1 MFSKLRGRKLF
12 QISFKGDLRGEA
24 VEVVLSCSVMR
35 FISISLEMIKMHGKE
50 INKLLEQNVSQNI
63 SLLLQIGEDLV
74 MVNKFD
80 SFEPVNG
87 QPPPS
92 EVKNDETNFRLATK

>member
-1 MFSKLRGRKLF
+1 
-12 QISFKGDLRGEA
+12 
-24 VEVVLSCSVMR
+24 
-35 FISISLEMIKMHGKE
+35 
-50 INKLLEQNVSQNI
+50 
-63 SLLLQIGEDLV
+63 

-92 EVKNDETNFRLATK
+92 EVGKLSDCLTQTQGTKTETRLVRQTGDTRHGQAEVRNLSRQMKQEAGMTSDN

>member
-1 MFSKLRGRKLF
+1 M
-12 QISFKGDLRGEA
+12 
-24 VEVVLSCSVMR
+24 EVVLSCSVMR

-63 SLLLQIGEDLV
+63 SSLLLQIGEDLV

-92 EVKNDETNFRLATK
+92 EVGSTCQHVKQTPYM

>member
-1 MFSKLRGRKLF
+1 M
-12 QISFKGDLRGEA
+12 
-24 VEVVLSCSVMR
+24 EVVLSCSVTR

-63 SLLLQIGEDLV
+63 SSLLLQIGEDLV

-92 EVKNDETNFRLATK
+92 EVGTTCQHVKQTSDM

>member
-1 MFSKLRGRKLF
+1 M
-12 QISFKGDLRGEA
+12 
-24 VEVVLSCSVMR
+24 EVVLSCSVMR

-50 INKLLEQNVSQNI
+50 INKLLEQNVTQNI
-63 SLLLQIGEDLV
+63 SSLLLQIGEDLV

-87 QPPPS
+87 QPPPT
-92 EVKNDETNFRLATK
+92 EVKNDEINFRLATK

>member
-1 MFSKLRGRKLF
+1 M
-12 QISFKGDLRGEA
+12 
-24 VEVVLSCSVMR
+24 EVVLSCSVTR

-50 INKLLEQNVSQNI
+50 INKLLEQNVTQNI
-63 SLLLQIGEDLV
+63 SSLLLQIGEDLV

-87 QPPPS
+87 QPPPC
-92 EVKNDETNFRLATK
+92 EVGTTCQHVKQTPAM

>member
-1 MFSKLRGRKLF
+1 MRGRKLI
-12 QISFKGDLRGEA
+12 QISFEGDLRGEA

-50 INKLLEQNVSQNI
+50 INKLLEQNVTQNI

-92 EVKNDETNFRLATK
+92 EVGTTCQHVKQTPGM

>member
-1 MFSKLRGRKLF
+1 MF

-50 INKLLEQNVSQNI
+50 INKLLEQNVTQNI
-63 SLLLQIGEDLV
+63 SSLLLQIGEDLV

-87 QPPPS
+87 QPPPT
-92 EVKNDETNFRLATK
+92 EVGTTCQHVKQTPGM

>member
-1 MFSKLRGRKLF
+1 
-12 QISFKGDLRGEA
+12 
-24 VEVVLSCSVMR
+24 
-35 FISISLEMIKMHGKE
+35 
-50 INKLLEQNVSQNI
+50 
-63 SLLLQIGEDLV
+63 

-92 EVKNDETNFRLATK
+92 EVMMVMVMVMMVMTMMVMVVMLSVKSRAKEESGDISSWRTIVEEKI